1 MNVSQLG
8 VHSNLSA
15 YLQRKTRLNN
25 QVAVMCFWIGFIY
38 VFFVYAHYP
47 ELAIYPALLFVIS
60 ALVLALNFVGYLQL
74 ARFINSFQMITLA
87 TLFHASILQQSEPL
101 LVPFFCTQLAMTMI
115 PWVLYDWREKSTMII
130 SLVICYGLVASQ
142 QLLNK
147 AIEVPVDVTFFRE
160 SYLTPMTYF
169 CAAFIQVAC
178 ILWIK
183 AERPQKEEASDDK
196 VLESSQEKVLS

>member
-1 MNVSQLG
+1 MKLFQLG
-8 VHSNLSA
+8 VHSSLSA

-47 ELAIYPALLFVIS
+47 DLAIYPALLFCIS
-60 ALVLALNFVGYLQL
+60 ALVLALNYAGYLQL
-74 ARFINSFQMITLA
+74 SRFINSFQMITLA
-87 TLFHASILQQSEPL
+87 TMFHASILQQSELL

-115 PWVLYDWREKSTMII
+115 PWVLYDWQEKSTMVI
-130 SLVICYGLVASQ
+130 SLIICYGLVISQ
-142 QLLNK
+142 QLSNRL
-147 AIEVPVDVTFFRE
+147 IEVPVDVTFFRE

-169 CAAFIQVAC
+169 CAALIQVAC

-183 AERPQKEEASDDK
+183 ADRRPIQEGREEEVWDD
-196 VLESSQEKVLS
+196 SREKILS